1 VYHPRIVE
9 AKIDQALKLGRIPQP
24 PTYHSRGEV
33 DEMIARLESI
43 VNRDEEGRFL
53 GQLRPLDVEE
63 IQWIRNERFLC
74 RVDFRYWVSRYI
86 WIKNEE
92 DRIVR
97 FIPWPSQDIYLDV
110 LAENDLERIAIMLQV
125 LKARQLGISRV
136 NNLAGLHRVTF
147 FKHIN
152 AVLASSTPDKT
163 RKLAE
168 MFLFPFDRL
177 PWWMVP
183 QISYI
188 QDTDNLRVPAPLID
202 FVKKWG
208 SGVDLQ
214 HGSQIT
220 GLARGTTPTVSC
232 ISELCEFADG
242 GELIDASLLR
252 SMHDSIQT
260 FLVLESTALGQ
271 YNWWHKKWLSSK
283 AGWPERRSR
292 LRPVFLPWFVG
303 GLYPKE
309 VWLRARPVP
318 TNYIPEP
325 WVIEHAERA
334 RAYVQANTL
343 LTKHLGSGWQMPTEQ
358 LWYYEVERGEAM
370 REGRLS
376 AFLQEMPAS
385 DDEAFQSTNI
395 SVFST
400 EVITLYRDLTGK
412 RNPVGVYGLEG
423 PSNLIHPRFTPH
435 HTLFDVNRPPIHLK
449 YTWGMGNPVPFT
461 LRPLRWEGWPNDS
474 GLDKIY
480 IWEMPEDGEIYGWG
494 YDTSDGIEKDRTTA
508 ECLRKGSPWRKAAQV
523 AEFCSGKLNALDGL
537 PFLMAL
543 GQLYS
548 VRNTEGV
555 LSQPR
560 MAIECKGNGDQ
571 TQLKLQLLGW
581 HNFHPWIKP
590 DNRHIDRNK
599 YHKIGV
605 FTNTWF
611 RAGMLE
617 YLIKMLRDDEIEIW
631 SPEFVKE
638 MQGLE
643 GDDFR
648 QSLKAAH
655 GGHDDRIMALG
666 FVIISLYQYERNRD
680 VAKVTGPRPAVRG
693 QQRVYARWSPGA
705 QEIDSYGLTQN
716 QIQKLTDRVHT
727 AGRILNR

>member
-1 VYHPRIVE
+1 
-9 AKIDQALKLGRIPQP
+9 
-24 PTYHSRGEV
+24 
-33 DEMIARLESI
+33 MIAQLESLI
-43 VNRDEEGRFL
+43 NRDDEGNVL
-53 GQLRPLDVEE
+53 GQTRPFDLNE

-74 RVDFRYWVSRYI
+74 KVDFRYWLSRYI
-86 WIKNEE
+86 WIKSEE

-97 FIPWPSQDIYLDV
+97 FIPWPSQEIYMDV
-110 LAENDLERIAIMLQV
+110 LAEHDLERIAIMLQV

-136 NNLAGLHRVTF
+136 NNLAGLHRITF
-147 FKHIN
+147 FKHLN

-168 MFLFPFDRL
+168 MFLFPFARL
-177 PWWMVP
+177 PWWMTPEVK
-183 QISYI
+183 YM
-188 QDTDNLRVPAPLID
+188 QDGDIRVPGSLID
-202 FVKKWG
+202 FVEKWG

-214 HGSQIT
+214 HGTQLSGI
-220 GLARGTTPTVSC
+220 ARGTTPTVGL

-252 SMHDSIQT
+252 SMHDSIYT
-260 FLVLESTALGQ
+260 MLVLESTALGQ

-318 TNYIPEP
+318 TDYIPAP

-334 RAYVQANTL
+334 RAYVGSNTL
-343 LTKHLGSGWQMPTEQ
+343 LTKHLGSGWQMSRHQ
-358 LWYYEVERGEAM
+358 MWFYEVERGEAM
-370 REGRLS
+370 RENRLS

-400 EVITLYRDLTGK
+400 EIITSYRDQTGK
-412 RNPVGVYGLEG
+412 RNPIGVYGLEG
-423 PSNLIHPRFTPH
+423 PANILHPRFSPH
-435 HTLFDVNRPPIHLK
+435 HTLIDPNRPPIHLR
-449 YTWGMGNPVPFT
+449 YTWGTGAPVPFT

-480 IWEMPEDGEIYGWG
+480 LWEQPEDGEIYGFG
-494 YDTSDGIEKDRTTA
+494 YDTSDGIDKDRTTT
-508 ECLRKGSPWRKAAQV
+508 ECLRKGSPWRRAGQV

-543 GQLYS
+543 GQYFS
-548 VRNTEGV
+548 VRNQEGI
-555 LSQPR
+555 LTQPR

-581 HNFHPWIKP
+581 HNFHPWLKP
-590 DNRHIDRNK
+590 DNRRIDRNN
-599 YHKIGV
+599 YHKIGI

-617 YLIKMLRDDEIEIW
+617 YLIKMIRDNEIDIW
-631 SPEFVKE
+631 SPPLVEE
-638 MQGLE
+638 MQSLE

-655 GGHDDRIMALG
+655 GGHDDRVMALG
-666 FVIISLYQYERNRD
+666 FVIISLYQYERTRD
-680 VAKVTGPRPAVRG
+680 LPKAP
-693 QQRVYARWSPGA
+693 QQKPILPHQRRMYARWSPSL
-705 QEIDSYGLTQN
+705 QEGDHSGVSDDQLRR
-716 QIQKLTDRVHT
+716 LSERAASV
-727 AGRILNR
+727 GRYFNR

>member
-1 VYHPRIVE
+1 MYHPKVVE
-9 AKIDQALKLGRIPQP
+9 AAIKRAVDSRRLHRP
-24 PTYHSRGEV
+24 PEYHSRAQCE
-33 DEMIARLESI
+33 EMAARLESI
-43 VNRDEEGRFL
+43 INRDENGNAI
-53 GQLRPLDVEE
+53 GQSRELNEEE
-63 IQWIRNERFLC
+63 IQFVRNERFLC
-74 RVDFRYWVSRYI
+74 KVDFRYWCSHWAV
-86 WIKNEE
+86 IKNEE
-92 DRIVR
+92 DRVVP
-97 FIPWPSQDIYLDV
+97 FIPWPSQEIYMDV
-110 LAENDLERIAIMLQV
+110 LAEHDLERIAIMLQV

-168 MFLFPFDRL
+168 MFLFPFNRM
-177 PWWMVP
+177 PWWMTPGVDYM
-183 QISYI
+183 QTGDI
-188 QDTDNLRVPAPLID
+188 RVPGSLID
-202 FVKKWG
+202 FTKKWG

-214 HGSQIT
+214 HGTQLSGI
-220 GLARGTTPTVSC
+220 ARGTTPTVAC

-252 SMHDSIQT
+252 SMHDSEST
-260 FLVLESTALGQ
+260 LLVLESTALGQ
-271 YNWWHKKWLSSK
+271 YNWWHRKWLSSK

-318 TNYIPEP
+318 TDYIPAP

-334 RAYVQANTL
+334 RSYVQANVL
-343 LTKHLGSGWQMPTEQ
+343 LTKHLGSGWQMPQEQ
-358 LWYYEVERGEAM
+358 MWFYEVERGEAM
-370 REGRLS
+370 RENRLS

-400 EVITLYRDLTGK
+400 EVITQYRDATGH
-412 RNPVGVYGLEG
+412 RNPIGVYGLEG
-423 PSNLIHPRFTPH
+423 PSNILHPRFSPH
-435 HTLFDVNRPPIHLK
+435 YTLFDTTRPPIHVK
-449 YTWGMGNPVPFT
+449 YQWGTGNPIPFT

-480 IWEMPEDGEIYGWG
+480 IWEMPEEGEVYGWG

-548 VRNTEGV
+548 VRNQDGV

-581 HNFHPWIKP
+581 HNFHPWLKP
-590 DNRHIDRNK
+590 DNRRIERDK

-638 MQGLE
+638 MQSLE

-666 FVIISLYQYERNRD
+666 FVIISLYQYERNREI
-680 VAKVTGPRPAVRG
+680 AKPMGPKPIPRG
-693 QQRVYARWSPGA
+693 QQRVYARWAPGP
-705 QEIDSYGLTQN
+705 QEQDGYGVTEDRLR
-716 QIQKLTDRVHT
+716 KLNER
-727 AGRILNR
+727 AYNMGRYLNG